1 MGYVDKQKIETV
13 NFNKDVNDTVQLRLF
28 VLCERLALKPKGNQ
42 RWLELLAGL
51 FGENNVTNS

>member
-28 VLCERLALKPKGNQ
+28 VLCERLTLKPKGNQ

-51 FGENNVTNS
+51 FGEK